1 VEEQKP
7 RMVASAVLVILV
19 NSRCAQWVC
28 LMRPVEDHHLF
39 AEGSDERLEIRLRID
54 VKVDIQEMSGCGV
67 DFVYNHARS

>member
-1 VEEQKP
+1 
-7 RMVASAVLVILV
+7 
-19 NSRCAQWVC
+19 
-28 LMRPVEDHHLF
+28 MRPVEDHHLF